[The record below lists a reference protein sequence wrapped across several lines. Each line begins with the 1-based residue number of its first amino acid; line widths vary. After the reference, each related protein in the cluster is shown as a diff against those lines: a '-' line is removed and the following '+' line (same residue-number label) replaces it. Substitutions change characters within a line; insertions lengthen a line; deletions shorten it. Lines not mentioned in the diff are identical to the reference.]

1 MHDDICISQYPS
13 AISRYWLHIGWK
25 LNFKKYINLLS
36 KFNKKYDEIK
46 DYCNS
51 GKLSCRK
58 HNLLTFSGSRQD
70 VLAVSMFPAV
80 LKTRSDRTFVAGM
93 HKYFSSKMG

>member
-13 AISRYWLHIGWK
+13 AISRYCLDIGWK
-25 LNFKKYINLLS
+25 LNFKKYIDLLS

-58 HNLLTFSGSRQD
+58 HNLLAQYTLD
-70 VLAVSMFPAV
+70 KYKLA
-80 LKTRSDRTFVAGM
+80 SDKHENKELT
-93 HKYFSSKMG
+93 